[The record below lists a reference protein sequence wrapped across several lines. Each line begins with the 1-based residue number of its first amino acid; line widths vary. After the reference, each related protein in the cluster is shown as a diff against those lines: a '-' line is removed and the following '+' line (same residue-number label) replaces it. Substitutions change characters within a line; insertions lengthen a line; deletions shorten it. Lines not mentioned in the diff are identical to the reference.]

1 MLGIWHCTHFRCGMN
16 GANHRD
22 EADGQPIW
30 FCPEDEMKIWW
41 ACRVDPA
48 ERYRRLAEF
57 AARYGLE
64 REAEFW
70 RTSERA
76 VKENRSARVQREE

>member
-1 MLGIWHCTHFRCGMN
+1 MPGIWHCTQFRCGMN

-30 FCPEDEMKIWW
+30 FCPDDELKIWW

-48 ERYRRLAEF
+48 ERSCRLAEF
-57 AARYGLE
+57 AAINGLE

-76 VKENRSARVQREE
+76 VKENGSA

>member
-1 MLGIWHCTHFRCGMN
+1 MLGIWYCTQFECGMN
-16 GANHRD
+16 EANH
-22 EADGQPIW
+22 EAVADGQPIW

-48 ERYRRLAEF
+48 DRYRRLAEF
-57 AARYGLE
+57 AEKYRVE

-70 RTSERA
+70 RTSERR
-76 VKENRSARVQREE
+76 VTENGPA